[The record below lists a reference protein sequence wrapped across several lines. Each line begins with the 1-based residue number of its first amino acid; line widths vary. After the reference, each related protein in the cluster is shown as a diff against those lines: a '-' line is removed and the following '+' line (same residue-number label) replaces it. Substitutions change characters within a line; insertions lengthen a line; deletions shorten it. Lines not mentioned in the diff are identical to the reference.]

1 MTDKIDFTQHCI
13 EFERFSGQG
22 PVIGIGALPF
32 RKSVA
37 LYTRDAGGVNPVAYF
52 RSVEDAEAF
61 LEALRGLLGSFLKV
75 EGEA

>member
-1 MTDKIDFTQHCI
+1 MTDKIDFTKHCI

-22 PVIGIGALPF
+22 PVIGIGAIPF
-32 RKSVA
+32 RKSVT
-37 LYTRDAGGVNPVAYF
+37 LYTKEGATIHPVAYF

-61 LEALRGLLGSFLKV
+61 LAALRGLLGSFLKA